1 MVEMEYIIVKRV
13 RLSGD
18 SEDLLSI
25 QKTAKTLKEALK
37 YTTALEMLE
46 EDSSGRVSYEIKI
59 DIKDAFKYLNL
70 SDDGLT
76 KSNESTSEFNI
87 AKRNSVVNIK

>member
-59 DIKDAFKYLNL
+59 DTHDAYKYITTQQPEEN
-70 SDDGLT
+70 
-76 KSNESTSEFNI
+76 SEKI
-87 AKRNSVVNIK
+87 VNIK

>member
-1 MVEMEYIIVKRV
+1 
-13 RLSGD
+13 
-18 SEDLLSI
+18 
-25 QKTAKTLKEALK
+25 
-37 YTTALEMLE
+37 MLE

-87 AKRNSVVNIK
+87 ANRNSVVNIK